1 MWGFAWMF
9 WLVPFLMFAMFA
21 RRCAGGGRWAHRDRD
36 RAPRFDREPT
46 ERRADDTDVLER
58 RIADLEE
65 RLDFTERLLAKR
77 TESTA

>member
-1 MWGFAWMF
+1 MGLRMDVLAGA
-9 WLVPFLMFAMFA
+9 VPDVRDVRAALRG
-21 RRCAGGGRWAHRDRD
+21 RRQVGTEDRD
-36 RAPRFDREPT
+36 RAPRFDREPA